1 MGILFDVFFCKIF
14 VIEDFEGFWGY
25 MVLFWMNVLWIY
37 YYIIVIKEVLIMFG
51 WNLIY
56 N

>member
-14 VIEDFEGFWGY
+14 VIEDVEGFWGY